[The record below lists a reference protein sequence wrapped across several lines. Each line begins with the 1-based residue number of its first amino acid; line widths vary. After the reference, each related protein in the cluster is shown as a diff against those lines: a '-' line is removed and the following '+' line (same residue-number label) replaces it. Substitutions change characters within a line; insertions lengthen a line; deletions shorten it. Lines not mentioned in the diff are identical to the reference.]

1 MTPRR
6 RDSAGVSNFLEDSL
20 FDLADPHTGQTVDLS
35 DLLKGVRTV
44 LRSDHDA
51 IVSLRM
57 RNPVL
62 AALSLAVNARC
73 CLDSEARCAIQNL

>member
-20 FDLADPHTGQTVDLS
+20 FDLADPHTRQAVDLS

-44 LRSDHDA
+44 LCSDHDA
-51 IVSLRM
+51 VVSLRM
-57 RNPVL
+57 RDPML
-62 AALSLAVNARC
+62 TTLSLAIYTSFGLNGKTCGAVQH
-73 CLDSEARCAIQNL
+73 L